1 MGSHLPRTPQP
12 AITRLRAR
20 KWGSWS
26 LRSDCLIT
34 YPVSRHPKHAERRS
48 VPTRPGC
55 PRRTRL
61 SGAGARPRS
70 PAATWRRLA
79 VGGRGLPAAGARVF
93 PARSLPGPPRKG
105 AAKRHGAQGGGGLG
119 PGHGT
124 QPFGFGQTLLAAA
137 ASGLTDPVVPP
148 APGHPSP
155 PLPSGVAPAP
165 ARRGAPRRGARWES
179 AHGARRA
186 GVLSGWEAGPSA
198 PFQQERGASRAGRA
212 AATAAAASPRPPVS
226 LRGDRSERAEE
237 EEEGQEGRG
246 RRGEPRGC
254 QGAC

>member
-70 PAATWRRLA
+70 PAATWRLA
-79 VGGRGLPAAGARVF
+79 VGGRGLPAAGAQVF

-124 QPFGFGQTLLAAA
+124 QPFGFGQTLPAAA

-186 GVLSGWEAGPSA
+186 GVLSGWEAGPST
-198 PFQQERGASRAGRA
+198 PFRQERGASRAGRA

-246 RRGEPRGC
+246 RRGEPRVC

>member
-1 MGSHLPRTPQP
+1 MPRTPQP

-70 PAATWRRLA
+70 PAATWRLA
-79 VGGRGLPAAGARVF
+79 VGGPGLPAAGARVF

-124 QPFGFGQTLLAAA
+124 QPFGFGQTLPAAA

-155 PLPSGVAPAP
+155 PLPSGFLRPRLAEEPRGG
-165 ARRGAPRRGARWES
+165 ARGGSRHTARGALGSSRVGRPGQPLHS
-179 AHGARRA
+179 GRRA
-186 GVLSGWEAGPSA
+186 AVA
-198 PFQQERGASRAGRA
+198 
-212 AATAAAASPRPPVS
+212 AAAASPRPPVS
-226 LRGDRSERAEE
+226 LRGDRSERAGE

-246 RRGEPRGC
+246 RRGEPRVC